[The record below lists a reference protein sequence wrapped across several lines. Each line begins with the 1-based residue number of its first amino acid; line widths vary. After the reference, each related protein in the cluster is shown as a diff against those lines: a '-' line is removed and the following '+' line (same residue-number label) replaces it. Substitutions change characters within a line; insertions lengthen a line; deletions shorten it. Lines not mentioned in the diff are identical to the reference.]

1 MNNPFRTALFTI
13 ALHALSAAPAQ
24 QIVKATLGTSNST
37 FLLGNTQ
44 ALRTQCL
51 YLPSDL
57 ANPVAGNITRLY
69 YRYGTTAQNTGVTLG
84 NLVIRM
90 GLTNEVAFAGG
101 NTYFTG
107 LDQVLSAASFTI
119 PPGTTGDWFPID
131 LQTPFAYNPN
141 RTLIIEIE
149 FATTTAQA
157 FGTYGTTPNN
167 GRKLYSGTTGTA
179 TGTTTS
185 TTWQDMGFDLDG
197 GTGIARVDASPVMV
211 WPNPARESVTVRYE
225 SGPAGTIEAIGADGR
240 MARAWPGTTTGMI
253 GLDLTGLAPGSY
265 VLRMRNGDHVRAVG
279 VLMKE

>member
-101 NTYFTG
+101 NIYFTG

-149 FATTTAQA
+149 FATTTAQV

-185 TTWQDMGFDLDG
+185 TTWQDMGFDLDIG
-197 GTGIARVDASPVMV
+197 SGIAHFETARAAI
-211 WPNPARESVTVRYE
+211 WPNPASEIVNVRLPEGIRGTVELIDAQGSVAKSASISGATVISVAE
-225 SGPAGTIEAIGADGR
+225 
-240 MARAWPGTTTGMI
+240 
-253 GLDLTGLAPGSY
+253 LAPGPY
-265 VLRMRNGDHVRAVG
+265 VVRCIENNAIRLLGNFMR
-279 VLMKE
+279 E

>member
-185 TTWQDMGFDLDG
+185 TTWQDMGFDLDIG
-197 GTGIARVDASPVMV
+197 SGMEDVESASVLL
-211 WPNPARESVTVRYE
+211 WPNPARDEVAVRFATEVT
-225 SGPAGTIEAIGADGR
+225 GTVEAIGADGR
-240 MARAWPGTTTGMI
+240 VARSWPTSTSALIT
-253 GLDLTGLAPGSY
+253 LELVGLAPGAY
-265 VLRMRNGDHVRAVG
+265 ALRLRGDTGTRALGTV
-279 VLMKE
+279 MKE